1 MMRSA
6 IRNPNR
12 QHFNADGTPKRG
24 WATRVEAVAALRAV
38 SSSHVHA
45 YHCTMCDMWHHGHT
59 ETNGAKRIV
68 SKRERFRRK
77 CAEESIVDI

>member
-1 MMRSA
+1 
-6 IRNPNR
+6 
-12 QHFNADGTPKRG
+12 
-24 WATRVEAVAALRAV
+24 
-38 SSSHVHA
+38 
-45 YHCTMCDMWHHGHT
+45 MCDMWHHGHT